1 MLILSQAQDEKF
13 WFCEI
18 KWSDEGRKQERRG
31 KVAGEIRKGN
41 ELETEG
47 DVEWETEGD
56 VQVWKNMDCL
66 KSVWP

>member
-1 MLILSQAQDEKF
+1 MLILSQALDEKF

-47 DVEWETEGD
+47 DV
-56 VQVWKNMDCL
+56 QVWKNMDCL